1 MSPADGPKKPL
12 RGLGRGLSAL
22 MGDVSAPP
30 VPTTPPASSPAAAS
44 AAPAPAPNSADAA
57 RGLRQL
63 PTISLKP
70 GKFQPRRHFDEAAIK
85 GLAESLKNQGMLQP
99 ILVRK
104 LGASETYEIIA
115 GERRWRAAQAAGLH
129 EVPVLVRTLTD
140 AEALEI
146 ALVENLQREDLNAIE
161 EAEAY
166 RRLMDEFGHTQEA
179 LAQHL
184 GKSRSHVAN
193 TLRLLVLPD
202 EVKAMLEQ
210 GKLSPGHAR
219 ALLVANDPLALAHE
233 IIAKNLSVRETEDLV
248 KRESTPNKAQRAG
261 KKTVRKI
268 ADADV
273 RALEHDLATSLGL
286 EVELKVKGQGGEL
299 RLRYAT
305 LDQLD
310 GLLTKLGQ
318 GKR

>member
-1 MSPADGPKKPL
+1 MSPADGPKKPM

-30 VPTTPPASSPAAAS
+30 VPTAPAATAS
-44 AAPAPAPNSADAA
+44 APAPAADTA

-63 PTISLKP
+63 PTGALKP
-70 GKFQPRRHFDEAAIK
+70 GKFQPRRRFDEAAIK

-104 LGASETYEIIA
+104 LGAGESYEIIA
-115 GERRWRAAQAAGLH
+115 GERRWRAAQTAGLH
-129 EVPVLVRTLTD
+129 EVPVLVRTLSD

-193 TLRLLVLPD
+193 TLRLLVLPA

-210 GKLSPGHAR
+210 GQLSPGHAR
-219 ALLVANDPLALAHE
+219 ALLVAENPLALARE
-233 IIAKNLSVRETEDLV
+233 IIAKGLSVRETEELV
-248 KRESTPNKAQRAG
+248 KRESAPNKVTRAG
-261 KKTVRKI
+261 KKPERRI

-273 RALEHDLATSLGL
+273 RALERDLTSSLGL
-286 EVELKVKGQGGEL
+286 EVELKVKGKGGEL
-299 RLRYAT
+299 RLRYT
-305 LDQLD
+305 DLDQLD
-310 GLLTKLGQ
+310 ALIAKLGG

>member
-1 MSPADGPKKPL
+1 MTPVDGPKKPM

-22 MGDVSAPP
+22 MGDVAAAPVATAPAVAPP
-30 VPTTPPASSPAAAS
+30 AAG
-44 AAPAPAPNSADAA
+44 DGLA

-63 PTISLKP
+63 PVANLRP

-85 GLAESLKNQGMLQP
+85 GLAESLKTQGMLQP
-99 ILVRK
+99 ILVRR
-104 LGASETYEIIA
+104 LGGSDHFEIIA

-129 EVPVLVRTLTD
+129 EVPVILRDLD
-140 AEALEI
+140 DSEALEI
-146 ALVENLQREDLNAIE
+146 ALVENLQREDLNAVE

-193 TLRLLVLPD
+193 TLRLLVLPG
-202 EVKAMLEQ
+202 EVKAMLEAGQ
-210 GKLSPGHAR
+210 LSAGHAR
-219 ALLVANDPLALAHE
+219 ALLVANDPLALARE
-233 IIAKNLSVRETEDLV
+233 IVAKDLSVRETEERV
-248 KRESTPNKAQRAG
+248 KREQAPARARGGAQP
-261 KKTVRKI
+261 VRRI

-273 RALEHDLATSLGL
+273 RALERDLARNLGL
-286 EVELKVKGQGGEL
+286 EVELKVKGAGGEL
-299 RLRYAT
+299 RLRYRD

-310 GLLTKLGQ
+310 GLLSRLGQ

>member
-1 MSPADGPKKPL
+1 VSPADGPKKPA

-22 MGDVSAPP
+22 MGDVAAPA
-30 VPTTPPASSPAAAS
+30 VPTTPAAGAAA
-44 AAPAPAPNSADAA
+44 AAAA
-57 RGLRQL
+57 TGDTHRGLRQL
-63 PTISLKP
+63 PTASLRP
-70 GKFQPRRHFDEAAIK
+70 GKFQPRRHFDEAAIN
-85 GLAESLKNQGMLQP
+85 GLAESLRSQGMLQP

-104 LGASETYEIIA
+104 LGAGDAYEIIA

-129 EVPVLVRTLTD
+129 EVPVILRTLTD
-140 AEALEI
+140 IEALEI
-146 ALVENLQREDLNAIE
+146 ALVENLQREDLNPVE

-193 TLRLLVLPD
+193 TLRLLVLPA

-210 GKLSPGHAR
+210 GQLSPGHAR
-219 ALLVANDPLALAHE
+219 ALLVANDPLALARE
-233 IIAKNLSVRETEDLV
+233 VVAKGLSVRETEDLV
-248 KRESTPNKAQRAG
+248 KREAAPNKAQRAG
-261 KKTVRKI
+261 KKAVRRI

-273 RALEHDLATSLGL
+273 RALERDLAASLGI
-286 EVELKVKGQGGEL
+286 EVTLKVKGAGGEL
-299 RLRYAT
+299 RLRYT
-305 LDQLD
+305 NLDQLD
-310 GLLTKLGQ
+310 ELLAKLGQ

>member
-1 MSPADGPKKPL
+1 MTPGDGPKKPA

-22 MGDVSAPP
+22 MGDVAAPP
-30 VPTTPPASSPAAAS
+30 VPTVAPASAVVVPPPAGEG
-44 AAPAPAPNSADAA
+44 AA

-63 PTISLKP
+63 PTASLRP
-70 GKFQPRRHFDEAAIK
+70 GKFQPRRHFDEAAIA

-104 LGASETYEIIA
+104 QGASETYEIIA

-129 EVPVLVRTLTD
+129 EVPVILRTLTD

-202 EVKAMLEQ
+202 EVRTMLEQ
-210 GKLSPGHAR
+210 GQLSAGHAR
-219 ALLVANDPLALAHE
+219 ALLVANDPLTLARLVV
-233 IIAKNLSVRETEDLV
+233 ARNLSVRETEDLV
-248 KRESTPNKAQRAG
+248 KRELAPAKGSAKRTA
-261 KKTVRKI
+261 VRKI
-268 ADADV
+268 TDADV
-273 RALEHDLATSLGL
+273 RALERDLTAILGL
-286 EVELKVKGQGGEL
+286 EVQLKVKGVGGEL
-299 RLRYAT
+299 RLRYRD

-310 GLLTKLGQ
+310 GLLSRLGQ

>member
-1 MSPADGPKKPL
+1 MSPADGPKKPA

-22 MGDVSAPP
+22 MGDVSAPA
-30 VPTTPPASSPAAAS
+30 VPTTPVPSS
-44 AAPAPAPNSADAA
+44 AAPAAAATPATTADVQ

-63 PTISLKP
+63 PTASLKP

-104 LGASETYEIIA
+104 LGTGETYEIVA
-115 GERRWRAAQAAGLH
+115 GERRWRSAQVAGLH
-129 EVPVLVRTLTD
+129 EVPVIIRALTD
-140 AEALEI
+140 TEALEI
-146 ALVENLQREDLNAIE
+146 ALVENLQREDLNAVE

-179 LAQHL
+179 LALHL

-202 EVKAMLEQ
+202 AVKTMLEQ
-210 GKLSPGHAR
+210 GKISPGHAR
-219 ALLVANDPLALAHE
+219 ALLVANDPEALARE
-233 IIAKNLSVRETEDLV
+233 IVEKDLSVRETEELV
-248 KRESTPNKAQRAG
+248 KREAAPASSARAA
-261 KKTVRKI
+261 KKPVVRKI

-273 RALEHDLATSLGL
+273 RALERDLAASLGMD
-286 EVELKVKGQGGEL
+286 VVLKTKGKGGEL
-299 RLRYAT
+299 RLRYKD

-310 GLLTKLGQ
+310 HLIAKLGQ

>member
-1 MSPADGPKKPL
+1 MTPADGPKKPM

-22 MGDVSAPP
+22 MGDVAAPA
-30 VPTTPPASSPAAAS
+30 VPTAPAAAPS
-44 AAPAPAPNSADAA
+44 AAGAGPA

-63 PTISLKP
+63 PTASLRP
-70 GKFQPRRHFDEAAIK
+70 GKFQPRRHFDEAAIN
-85 GLAESLKNQGMLQP
+85 GLAESLRSQGMLQP
-99 ILVRK
+99 ILVRA
-104 LGASETYEIIA
+104 LGATDHYEIIA

-129 EVPVLVRTLTD
+129 EVPVILRDLTD
-140 AEALEI
+140 GEALEI
-146 ALVENLQREDLNAIE
+146 ALVENLQRADLNAVE

-193 TLRLLVLPD
+193 TLRLLVLPA
-202 EVKAMLEQ
+202 EVKAMLAAGQ
-210 GKLSPGHAR
+210 LSAGHAR
-219 ALLVANDPLALAHE
+219 ALLVANDPLALARE
-233 IIAKNLSVRETEDLV
+233 IAAKDLSVRETEERV
-248 KRESTPNKAQRAG
+248 KREQAPARGRAG
-261 KKTVRKI
+261 TKPVRKI

-273 RALEHDLATSLGL
+273 RALERDLAQTLGL
-286 EVELKVKGQGGEL
+286 EVELKVKGAGGEL
-299 RLRYAT
+299 RLRYRD

-310 GLLTKLGQ
+310 GLLTRLGQ

>member
-1 MSPADGPKKPL
+1 MSPADGPKKPPA

-30 VPTTPPASSPAAAS
+30 VPTTPPAAAS
-44 AAPAPAPNSADAA
+44 STAPVAVAAPAGDAA

-63 PTISLKP
+63 PTTHLKP
-70 GKFQPRRHFDEAAIK
+70 GRFQPRRHFDEAAIK
-85 GLAESLKNQGMLQP
+85 GLAESLRNQGMLQP

-104 LGASETYEIIA
+104 LGGSDSYEIIA

-129 EVPVLVRTLTD
+129 EVPVLVRALSD

-210 GKLSPGHAR
+210 GQLSPGHAR
-219 ALLVANDPLALAHE
+219 ALLVANDPLALARE
-233 IIAKNLSVRETEDLV
+233 IVEKNLSVRETEDLV
-248 KRESTPNKAQRAG
+248 KRESTPNRAPRTG
-261 KKTVRKI
+261 KKVVRKI

-273 RALEHDLATSLGL
+273 RALERDLAASLGL
-286 EVELKVKGQGGEL
+286 EVVLKTKGQGGEL
-299 RLRYAT
+299 RLRYKD

-310 GLLTKLGQ
+310 HLIGKLGS

>member
-1 MSPADGPKKPL
+1 VSPADGPKKPA

-22 MGDVSAPP
+22 MGDVAAAP
-30 VPTTPPASSPAAAS
+30 VPTAAPAAA
-44 AAPAPAPNSADAA
+44 AASPTAAEGPA

-63 PTISLKP
+63 PTASLRP
-70 GKFQPRRHFDEAAIK
+70 GPFQPRRHFDEAAIQ
-85 GLAESLKNQGMLQP
+85 GLAESLRHQGMLQP
-99 ILVRK
+99 ILVRATM
-104 LGASETYEIIA
+104 GVANIYEIIA

-129 EVPVLVRTLTD
+129 EVPVIVRPLSD

-202 EVKAMLEQ
+202 AVKTMLEQ
-210 GKLSPGHAR
+210 NQLSAGHAR
-219 ALLVANDPLALAHE
+219 ALLVANDPLALAQL
-233 IIAKNLSVRETEDLV
+233 IVAKGLSVRETEELV
-248 KRESTPNKAQRAG
+248 KRESAPSRAG
-261 KKTVRKI
+261 GAKKPVRKI

-273 RALEHDLATSLGL
+273 RALERDLANSLGL
-286 EVELKVKGQGGEL
+286 EVELKVRGMGGEL
-299 RLRYAT
+299 RLRYRD

-310 GLLTKLGQ
+310 GLLSRLGQ

>member
-1 MSPADGPKKPL
+1 MSPADLPRKPA

-22 MGDVSAPP
+22 MGDVAAAP
-30 VPTTPPASSPAAAS
+30 VPTAPAPAAAS
-44 AAPAPAPNSADAA
+44 PPSAAGEGPG

-63 PTISLKP
+63 PTANLRP
-70 GKFQPRRHFDEAAIK
+70 GKFQPRRHFDEAAIT
-85 GLAESLKNQGMLQP
+85 GLAESLKTQGMLQP

-104 LGASETYEIIA
+104 LGASDHYEIIA

-129 EVPVLVRTLTD
+129 EVPVILRALSD

-146 ALVENLQREDLNAIE
+146 ALVENLQREDLNAVE

-210 GKLSPGHAR
+210 GQLSAGHAR
-219 ALLVANDPLALAHE
+219 ALLVANDPLTLAR
-233 IIAKNLSVRETEDLV
+233 IIVAKGLSVRETEELV
-248 KRESTPNKAQRAG
+248 KRESAPSRARAG
-261 KKTVRKI
+261 RKPERRI
-268 ADADV
+268 TDADV
-273 RALEHDLATSLGL
+273 RALERDLAAGLGL
-286 EVELKVKGQGGEL
+286 EVQLKVKGAGGEL
-299 RLRYAT
+299 RLRYRD

-310 GLLTKLGQ
+310 GLLAKLGQ

>member
-1 MSPADGPKKPL
+1 MNPADAPKKPA

-22 MGDVSAPP
+22 MGDVSAPA
-30 VPTTPPASSPAAAS
+30 VPTTPPAAVAPAAPT
-44 AAPAPAPNSADAA
+44 APATTADVQ

-63 PTISLKP
+63 PTATLKP
-70 GKFQPRRHFDEAAIK
+70 GKFQPRRHFDETAIK

-104 LGASETYEIIA
+104 LGASESYEIIA

-129 EVPVLVRTLTD
+129 EVPVILRALND
-140 AEALEI
+140 QEALEI

-161 EAEAY
+161 EADAY

-179 LAQHL
+179 LAHHL

-202 EVKAMLEQ
+202 AVKTMLEQ
-210 GKLSPGHAR
+210 GQITPGHAR
-219 ALLVANDPLALAHE
+219 ALLVANDPAALARE
-233 IIAKNLSVRETEDLV
+233 IVAKNLSVRETEELV
-248 KRESTPNKAQRAG
+248 KREAAPASSTRAP
-261 KKTVRKI
+261 KKPVRKI

-273 RALEHDLATSLGL
+273 RALERDLAATLGM
-286 EVELKVKGQGGEL
+286 EVVLKTKGKGGEL
-299 RLRYAT
+299 RLRYT
-305 LDQLD
+305 DLDQLD
-310 GLLTKLGQ
+310 LLIARLGQ